1 MQEINLTLKSKKPD
15 GNHEIKGVSA
25 LFLGSIGTIAETS
38 VLQLEAFNRAFVN
51 FNIGWRWS
59 KEEYT
64 QMLKQAGGR
73 RRIKDYAAKK
83 NLVLSEA
90 EIIEIHQ
97 CKTDIFSE
105 LLVTREIKAR
115 EGVPEIIKNC
125 AEKNIKLGWV
135 TTTSDQNVKAI
146 QDATSNQ
153 IDFSLFSTIITED
166 DVKNP
171 KPAPDSYLKALQKL
185 GIDAGEAVAVEDSN
199 SGVSS
204 AKSASVI
211 CIAVPGEYGYLQDF
225 TYADISLS
233 DLHCLT
239 LSH

>member
-1 MQEINLTLKSKKPD
+1 MQETKLTLKSKTPD
-15 GNHEIKGVSA
+15 RNHEVKGLSA

-38 VLQLEAFNRAFVN
+38 VLQLEAFNSAFVN
-51 FNIGWRWS
+51 FNIGWHWS
-59 KEEYT
+59 EKEYP

-73 RRIKDYAAKK
+73 RRIKDYAAEK
-83 NLVLSEA
+83 NITLSDA

-115 EGVPEIIKNC
+115 AGVPEIIKNC
-125 AEKNIKLGWV
+125 VENNIKLGWV

-153 IDFSLFSTIITED
+153 IDFSLFSVITTED
-166 DVKNP
+166 DVKNS
-171 KPAPDSYLKALQKL
+171 KPAPDSYLKALSELDIESDQ
-185 GIDAGEAVAVEDSN
+185 AVAVEDSN
-199 SGVSS
+199 SGVSA
-204 AKSASVI
+204 AKSASVR
-211 CIAVPGEYGYLQDF
+211 CIAVPGDYGYLQDF
-225 TYADISLS
+225 THADIALS

-239 LSH
+239 LSR